1 MINFD
6 NQLKIFY
13 SDKINDGAFFS
24 GFGTKYLGDAKK
36 PGTISNFFFQNN
48 YLFDKMI
55 ILEQIHSANVFFYKK
70 TNDQKIEV
78 IEETD
83 GVVTDELNTLLT
95 IKTADCLPFIF
106 TDKISG
112 IIGLAHI
119 GWRGSIKRLA
129 QRMIEKMVDSGAK
142 EENIIVAIGPGIGS
156 CCYDVT
162 DDRYYQFLE
171 EFNGYSEKIFR
182 FQGTKRYV
190 DLTRLNYLLLVES
203 GVKKDNIDF
212 FPFCTFCDKARFYSF
227 RRDKKEEFGEM
238 FHFIIKKE
246 EQELFSYYE

>member
-13 SDKINDGAFFS
+13 SDKINDGSFFS

-36 PGTISNFFFQNN
+36 RETISNFFSQNN

-55 ILEQIHSANVFFYKK
+55 VLEQIHSANVFFYKK
-70 TNDQKIEV
+70 TDDKKIEI
-78 IEETD
+78 IEDTD
-83 GVVTDELNTLLT
+83 GVVTAELNTLLT
-95 IKTADCLPFIF
+95 IKTADCLPVVFA
-106 TDKISG
+106 DKTCG
-112 IIGLAHI
+112 IIGLAHL
-119 GWRGSIKRLA
+119 GWRGSIKKLA
-129 QRMIEKMVDSGAK
+129 QKMVDQMVEHGAVR
-142 EENIIVAIGPGIGS
+142 ENIIAVIGPGIGS
-156 CCYDVT
+156 CCYDIT

-171 EFNGYSEKIFR
+171 EFNGYSQKIFR

-190 DLTRLNYLLLVES
+190 DLTQLNYLLLEES
-203 GVKKDNIDF
+203 GIKKENIDF
-212 FPFCTFCDKARFYSF
+212 FPFCTFCDRAKFYSF

-246 EQELFSYYE
+246 EQELFGHYE